1 MATKKTPHPPVGPVC
16 SFCGRSAADGVL
28 VVPSEHACIC
38 EDCAASV
45 NEFIV
50 ELHKEA
56 GMMPQP
62 AKAKGAKKPAPL
74 GPVPAPREI
83 KAFLDKY
90 VIGHEETKKILS
102 VAVHNH
108 YRRLESAS
116 SKAGA
121 EFADVEIEKSN
132 ILLIGPTGCG
142 KTLFARTLA
151 KLLKVPFAIADATTL
166 TEAGYVGEDVEN
178 VVRYLWQ
185 NADGDVELAKRG
197 IIYIDEIDKIASKT
211 DNVSITRDVSGEGVQ
226 QALLKILEGTTCRFP
241 PKGGRK
247 HPDQEYI
254 EIDTSNIL
262 FIVGGAFV
270 GLDRI
275 IAERQGKSVIGFRQD
290 APKGAPAAEAK
301 GAARPLD
308 VQPEDLVKF
317 GLIPEFTGRLP
328 VITSMGELTEDDL
341 VRVLTEGPARP
352 RPQRPRP
359 QDGRARPARGDGADH
374 DGRHVRGAGRQD
386 GEEGRR
392 DGPDGGGPPQMT
404 VTLLR
409 AKLHRI
415 RVTEACRDYVGSLTV
430 DVDLMEAAGLFAN
443 EKILCADVE
452 NGNRFETY
460 VIPGPRGSGVCC
472 LNGAAAHMGKVGDRL
487 IVMAFGQFTPEE
499 AALHQPRVVFLGAE
513 NKPRP

>member
-1 MATKKTPHPPVGPVC
+1 MAKKSTNPPVGPRC
-16 SFCGRSAADGVL
+16 SFCGRSVSDGVL
-28 VVPSEHACIC
+28 VVPSENANIC
-38 EDCAASV
+38 EDCAAAV
-45 NEFIV
+45 NEFINEV
-50 ELHKEA
+50 HVKADALQDA
-56 GMMPQP
+56 DDARAAAVRGRAP
-62 AKAKGAKKPAPL
+62 ARTKAARPAPL

-108 YRRLESAS
+108 YRRLEST
-116 SKAGA
+116 GA
-121 EFADVEIEKSN
+121 KTSNEFADVEIEKSN

-151 KLLKVPFAIADATTL
+151 KMLKVPFAIGDATTL

-254 EIDTSNIL
+254 EVDTSNIL

-270 GLDRI
+270 GLDKI
-275 IAERQGKSVIGFRQD
+275 IAERQGKSVVGFLSD
-290 APKGAPAAEAK
+290 APEKAKAVDAETRDPSK
-301 GAARPLD
+301 PMD
-308 VQPEDLVKF
+308 VHPEDLVKF

-328 VITSMGELTEDDL
+328 VITAMGELSEDDL
-341 VRVLTEGPARP
+341 VKVLTEPKNCLVKQYRKLLAMDNVDLSFEPDALRALARNAL
-352 RPQRPRP
+352 
-359 QDGRARPARGDGADH
+359 ARKTGARGLRAAMERIMTDVMYTAPDGKATKK
-374 DGRHVRGAGRQD
+374 VVVTAAMV
-386 GEEGRR
+386 EEG
-392 DGPDGGGPPQMT
+392 
-404 VTLLR
+404 L
-409 AKLHRI
+409 K
-415 RVTEACRDYVGSLTV
+415 
-430 DVDLMEAAGLFAN
+430 
-443 EKILCADVE
+443 
-452 NGNRFETY
+452 
-460 VIPGPRGSGVCC
+460 
-472 LNGAAAHMGKVGDRL
+472 
-487 IVMAFGQFTPEE
+487 
-499 AALHQPRVVFLGAE
+499 
-513 NKPRP
+513 